1 MKQITQ
7 FILEGRSPTLTAR
20 AGLQRPYN
28 QILLTQAIY
37 QFCSKNIENISFNL
51 IEGDTLNLLWDKL
64 ACRYEH
70 GETVS
75 GTCSYHQFCPILP
88 RLVINELVMTMTMQ
102 VLLLLVRQQ
111 IHKKVLTKFLPM
123 NMLHVITTVA
133 GGLDWLDW
141 CRM

>member
-1 MKQITQ
+1 M
-7 FILEGRSPTLTAR
+7 
-20 AGLQRPYN
+20 
-28 QILLTQAIY
+28 
-37 QFCSKNIENISFNL
+37 
-51 IEGDTLNLLWDKL
+51 NLLWDKL

-75 GTCSYHQFCPILP
+75 GTRSHHQFCPILP

-111 IHKKVLTKFLPM
+111 IDKKVLTKFLPM

-133 GGLDWLDW
+133 GGLDW

>member
-1 MKQITQ
+1 MKQMAQ
-7 FILEGRSPTLTAR
+7 FILQGRSPTLTAR
-20 AGLQRPYN
+20 AGLQRPCN
-28 QILLTQAIY
+28 QILSTQAIY

-75 GTCSYHQFCPILP
+75 GTRSHHQFCPILP
-88 RLVINELVMTMTMQ
+88 RLVINEFVMTMTTQ

-111 IHKKVLTKFLPM
+111 IQK
-123 NMLHVITTVA
+123 
-133 GGLDWLDW
+133 
-141 CRM
+141 